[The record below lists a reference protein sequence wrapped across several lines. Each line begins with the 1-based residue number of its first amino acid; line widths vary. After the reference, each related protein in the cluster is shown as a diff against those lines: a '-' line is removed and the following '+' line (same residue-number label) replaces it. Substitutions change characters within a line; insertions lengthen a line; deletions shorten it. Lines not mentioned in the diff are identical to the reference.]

1 MVGRLPGRGTGH
13 RRQQRH
19 RRLDGDLDFHQRPN
33 RDPDLERRPSSS
45 AATVTARNMGYNGNL
60 AAGASTTFGFIG
72 SWNGTNSVPTL
83 SCTPT

>member
-1 MVGRLPGRGTGH
+1 
-13 RRQQRH
+13 
-19 RRLDGDLDFHQRPN
+19 
-33 RDPDLERRPSSS
+33 
-45 AATVTARNMGYNGNL
+45 VTARNMGYNGNL